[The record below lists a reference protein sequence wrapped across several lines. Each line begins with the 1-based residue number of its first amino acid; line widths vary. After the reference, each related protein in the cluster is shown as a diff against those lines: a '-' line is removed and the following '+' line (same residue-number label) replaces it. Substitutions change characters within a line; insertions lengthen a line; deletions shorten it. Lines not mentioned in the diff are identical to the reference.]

1 VLRDPNAQRRSRASP
16 SPGGAA
22 WGGWRKPSCQADVAL
37 LDCRPAGDG
46 NRKSQSRGGPR
57 MDRVRIEIPHK
68 KRYRTPC
75 RSELLEFVEGG
86 FQFVARTPVGEDTV
100 KPYPGVDDLVG
111 PAVRVRMPRA
121 ANPVP
126 RRSSVGRRAGHA

>member
-1 VLRDPNAQRRSRASP
+1 MHGSMRGYWGLDTVGLVRHRQPKEAETDRPDLP
-16 SPGGAA
+16 SGL
-22 WGGWRKPSCQADVAL
+22 QAL
-37 LDCRPAGDG
+37 L
-46 NRKSQSRGGPR
+46 
-57 MDRVRIEIPHK
+57 
-68 KRYRTPC
+68 YPC

-126 RRSSVGRRAGHA
+126 QRLSVGRRAGHA